1 MIVSVRRGE
10 GNVRVSTVWYCA
22 LRTVRYCTPTYLVL
36 SRHIH
41 HHAMWVFFFGSY
53 WKKIWYIGISM
64 SVHNKRRPLRRNFQ
78 KVTEAIAGNIYYG
91 ILCSLHRPCERRL
104 PARLNPNEP
113 SAPSTLLL
121 VCWCWRILASIK
133 INSPSTLTTQ
143 LWPFNK
149 RYSCFGSNSCT
160 MVG

>member
-1 MIVSVRRGE
+1 MSDSFGEERGK
-10 GNVRVSTVWYCA
+10 
-22 LRTVRYCTPTYLVL
+22 RTGQYSMVLYFTYCTLLYSYVPCSFPAHT
-36 SRHIH
+36 SP
-41 HHAMWVFFFGSY
+41 WVFFFGSY